1 MSVELL
7 EFCETEAQTRNVEAF
22 ISEGSVRGAAEKLGL
37 NRNTIKQSLL
47 IVEAAAA
54 LKGMGS
60 GLNYPIAPGF
70 KLKGFSAY
78 AKDANGNPTWY
89 KADRDKAA
97 ENEAHLKFIEGLAS
111 KIKPAKGT
119 KVPKVGTDQLAS
131 AIIFGDAHL
140 GMLAHAIETLGDDHS
155 LETGTADIRAAIDYL
170 VDSAPSS
177 EEGWFLNVGDW
188 SHADSTKGQTNKG
201 TSVDMAARHNQVM
214 RAAGTLIRY
223 CIDKML
229 TKFTKVIVINARGNH
244 DKDAAFALNMYI
256 DAVYE
261 KEPRVDVRGN
271 DSKFNFIEFGKCLIG
286 VSHGDGIN
294 ANRLAGVM
302 TTKAAEAW
310 GRTTF
315 RRWWQGHIHHK
326 QAFEHDSGVTI
337 ESFHTLAPI
346 DAWHSD
352 SGYGS
357 EQRVTMITLHR
368 EYGEVNRMSPSLN
381 MIRALK

>member
-140 GMLAHAIETLGDDHS
+140 GMLASAIETLGDDHN

-188 SHADSTKGQTNKG
+188 SHAD
-201 TSVDMAARHNQVM
+201 
-214 RAAGTLIRY
+214 
-223 CIDKML
+223 
-229 TKFTKVIVINARGNH
+229 
-244 DKDAAFALNMYI
+244 
-256 DAVYE
+256 
-261 KEPRVDVRGN
+261 
-271 DSKFNFIEFGKCLIG
+271 
-286 VSHGDGIN
+286 
-294 ANRLAGVM
+294 
-302 TTKAAEAW
+302 
-310 GRTTF
+310 
-315 RRWWQGHIHHK
+315 
-326 QAFEHDSGVTI
+326 
-337 ESFHTLAPI
+337 
-346 DAWHSD
+346 
-352 SGYGS
+352 
-357 EQRVTMITLHR
+357 
-368 EYGEVNRMSPSLN
+368 
-381 MIRALK
+381 

>member
-140 GMLAHAIETLGDDHS
+140 GMLASAIE
-155 LETGTADIRAAIDYL
+155 DIRAAIDYL
-170 VDSAPSS
+170 VDSAVPSKES
-177 EEGWFLNVGDW
+177 WLVNVGDFV
-188 SHADSTKGQTNKG
+188 HADSTKGQTHKG

-271 DSKFNFIEFGKCLIG
+271 DSMFDRCQ
-286 VSHGDGIN
+286 S
-294 ANRLAGVM
+294 
-302 TTKAAEAW
+302 
-310 GRTTF
+310 
-315 RRWWQGHIHHK
+315 RRRNK
-326 QAFEHDSGVTI
+326 
-337 ESFHTLAPI
+337 
-346 DAWHSD
+346 
-352 SGYGS
+352 
-357 EQRVTMITLHR
+357 R
-368 EYGEVNRMSPSLN
+368 
-381 MIRALK
+381 K